1 MDIDKKIEQL
11 ENKIDKNMDK
21 IINNMNELH
30 KHEEKINKN
39 ANKIKENSYALE
51 ILRDLKKEKEKAYTI
66 VKRLITALIIVLI
79 MWFVT
84 IGYLVYIL
92 NDIGIE
98 ETTTTTTTQEIT
110 DVDSISN
117 SNIVNGDNYGKD
129 KTN

>member
-66 VKRLITALIIVLI
+66 AKRLITTLIIVVCMLFAT
-79 MWFVT
+79 M
-84 IGYLVYIL
+84 GYLVYIL

-98 ETTTTTTTQEIT
+98 ETTTTTTTQEIE
-110 DVDSISN
+110 DVDSIDN
-117 SNIVNGDNYGKD
+117 SYIINGDNYGKD
-129 KTN
+129 KAN